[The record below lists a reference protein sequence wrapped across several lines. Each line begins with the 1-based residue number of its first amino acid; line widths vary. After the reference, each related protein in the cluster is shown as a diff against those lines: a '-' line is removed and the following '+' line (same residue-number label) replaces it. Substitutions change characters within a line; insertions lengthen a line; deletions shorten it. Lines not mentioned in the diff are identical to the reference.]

1 MLNAKWRGTYWN
13 LGERYTDILKTFF
26 VALFYAT
33 MLPTGFIVTCL
44 CMFTIYWLDK
54 WLLLRRWRVPPAM
67 DEKLARLAHRFFV
80 IGNYTH
86 VWTSFFF
93 FANWPF
99 DYSDV
104 KDSTAAYG
112 RLSRDST
119 KTPGSGEFPEA
130 WERWQ
135 YYLKPTAFVED
146 FAEPNAYFEDVVGK
160 QTYLKIYFGVPQ
172 ERRPD
177 GHVRPANESA
187 L

>member
-1 MLNAKWRGTYWN
+1 MKTKQMLNAKWRGTYWN

-80 IGNYTH
+80 IGIYTH

-99 DYSDV
+99 DYSDAPG
-104 KDSTAAYG
+104 STAAYG

-119 KTPGSGEFPEA
+119 KTPGSGEFPES

-135 YYLKPTAFVED
+135 YV
-146 FAEPNAYFEDVVGK
+146 AEKRSEE
-160 QTYLKIYFGVPQ
+160 
-172 ERRPD
+172 ERR
-177 GHVRPANESA
+177 GAKRSEEERRGAKQPAPCVLIVLHGVCA
-187 L
+187 V